1 MANETPKT
9 YKGYGD
15 EKDANGNVTSAGTKL
30 IITKTAADANNYVNP
45 SEVKSALEELRDS
58 MNGSNGGITRVQKA
72 LQNVAVDADGHMLSV
87 EDATMH
93 PTIEAVADSLSQ
105 ASTSIDSLVSE
116 IQEFAEKAHDNK
128 QIEYNQQAE
137 AEVRGTAGVTRVV

>member
-1 MANETPKT
+1 MANEIPKT
-9 YKGYGD
+9 YNGYGD
-15 EKDANGNVTSAGTKL
+15 DKDANGNIISSGTKL
-30 IITKTAADANNYVNP
+30 IITKTAEDANNYVNP
-45 SEVKSALEELRDS
+45 SDVKKALRDLKDS

-87 EDATMH
+87 EDATMY
-93 PTIEAVADSLSQ
+93 PTIEAIASGLSQ
-105 ASTSIDSLVSE
+105 ASTSIDKLVAE
-116 IQEFAEKAHDNK
+116 VQDFAEKEHDKK